1 LTWLLCDYG
10 EVLSTAQPDSDRAA
24 LERVAG
30 RRGDQF
36 WTDYW
41 TWRPDYDRGDVTG
54 SDYWTVVLG
63 TRPQP
68 QHLQRLFEA
77 DSASWLHPNPDSLA
91 AACRAAQR
99 GLRLALLS
107 DAPVEVAARIDRQD
121 WLAPFSPRLY
131 SCDLRAI
138 KPEPAAYQ
146 AALSALGT
154 SAENVVFFDDRPV
167 NVAAAR
173 RAGIRA
179 EVFADPLQIDAIAA

>member
-10 EVLSTAQPDSDRAA
+10 EVLSMPQPDPDRAA
-24 LERVAG
+24 LQCVAG
-30 RRGDQF
+30 RPGDQF

-41 TWRPDYDRGDVTG
+41 AWRPDYDRGDLSG
-54 SDYWTVVLG
+54 SDYWAAVLG
-63 TRPQP
+63 TRPP
-68 QHLQRLFEA
+68 AEHLRQLIET

-91 AACRAAQR
+91 AARRAAQR
-99 GLRLALLS
+99 GLHLALLS
-107 DAPVEVAARIDRQD
+107 NAPVEVAACIDRQD

-138 KPEPAAYQ
+138 KPEPAAYE

-154 SAENVVFFDDRPV
+154 AAEDVVFLDDRPV

-173 RAGIRA
+173 KVGIRA
-179 EVFADPLQIDAIAA
+179 EVFTHPLQMDAVAA